1 LPQLPREKTEPLK
14 VVIAAGGTAGHL
26 VPALALAG
34 ALTDRGARV
43 SFIGTGRGLEKE
55 LVPQAGY
62 ELDLADLRGL
72 DRHFSLQLFL
82 FAWSLVKG
90 GLDCFRILSRRR
102 PDVVVGGG
110 GYVSWAPVF
119 TAFLRRTPTLIVELD
134 SHMGLANRAL
144 APFARR
150 VALSYA
156 IPGRDGRKYLLAG
169 RPMSRGLLEASAEDG
184 RNKFGLQA
192 GLPVVLVSGG
202 SLGARSINLACV
214 EAFGVPELDFQL
226 VHVSGKRDYAMVRE
240 MLDKRGADPGNYHL
254 LDYTV
259 DLPLAMAAADLVI
272 GRSGASVLEV
282 AALGKPAVLI
292 PYPYATADHQLKN
305 AEWMAETG
313 AAEIILDADIDGAM
327 LKSKVEALL
336 GDRQR
341 LAAMAA
347 ASSVLGKRDGASHI
361 ADEVFTLA
369 GRQ

>member
-1 LPQLPREKTEPLK
+1 M
-14 VVIAAGGTAGHL
+14 IAAGGTAGHL

-34 ALTDRGARV
+34 ALTDRGAQV

-82 FAWSLVKG
+82 FAWSLIKG
-90 GLDCFRILSRRR
+90 GFDCFRILGRRR

-150 VALSYA
+150 VALSFA
-156 IPGRDGRKYLLAG
+156 IPGRQGAKYLMAG
-169 RPMSRGLLEASAEDG
+169 RPMSRQLLDASAAEG
-184 RNKFGLQA
+184 RRRFGLRTDR
-192 GLPVVLVSGG
+192 PVVLVSGG

-226 VHVSGKRDYAMVRE
+226 VHVSGKRDYDLVRQ
-240 MLDKRGADPGNYHL
+240 MLDKSGADPENYHL

-259 DLPLAMAAADLVI
+259 DLPLATAAADLVI

-282 AALGKPAVLI
+282 AALGKPALLI
-292 PYPYATADHQLKN
+292 PYPHATADHQLKN

-313 AAEIILDADIDGAM
+313 AAEIILDGDLDGAM
-327 LKSKVEALL
+327 LKQRVETLL
-336 GDRQR
+336 GDGQR

-347 ASSVLGKRDGASHI
+347 ASSVLGKHDGALRI
-361 ADEVFTLA
+361 ADEIFVLA
-369 GRQ
+369 GR

>member
-1 LPQLPREKTEPLK
+1 M
-14 VVIAAGGTAGHL
+14 IAAGGTAGHL

-34 ALTDRGARV
+34 ALTDRGAQV
-43 SFIGTGRGLEKE
+43 SFIGTGRGLEME

-62 ELDLADLRGL
+62 EFDLADLRGL
-72 DRHFSLQLFL
+72 DRHFSPQLFL
-82 FAWSLVKG
+82 FIWSLFRG
-90 GLDCFRILSRRR
+90 SLDCFRILSRRQ

-144 APFARR
+144 APIARR
-150 VALSYA
+150 VALSFA
-156 IPGRDGRKYLLAG
+156 IPGREGKKYLMAG
-169 RPMSRGLLEASAEDG
+169 RPMSRELLEASAEAG
-184 RNKFGLQA
+184 RRKFGLSA
-192 GLPVVLVSGG
+192 GRPVVLVSGG

-214 EAFGVPELDFQL
+214 EAFGVPHLDFQL
-226 VHVSGKRDYAMVRE
+226 VHVSGRRDYEMVRE
-240 MLDKRGADPGNYHL
+240 MLARRGADPENYHL

-259 DLPLAMAAADLVI
+259 DLPLAMAAADLVV

-292 PYPYATADHQLKN
+292 PYPFATADHQLKN
-305 AEWMAETG
+305 AEWMAG
-313 AAEIILDADIDGAM
+313 AAAAEIILDSDLDGAL
-327 LKSKVEALL
+327 LKKKVEALL
-336 GDRQR
+336 GDGQR

-347 ASSVLGKRDGASHI
+347 ASSVLGRRDGAQRI
-361 ADEVFTLA
+361 ANEVYSLA

>member
-1 LPQLPREKTEPLK
+1 M
-14 VVIAAGGTAGHL
+14 
-26 VPALALAG
+26 PALALAG
-34 ALTDRGARV
+34 ALTDRGAQV
-43 SFIGTGRGLEKE
+43 SFIGTGRGLEME

-82 FAWSLVKG
+82 FIWSLIKG
-90 GLDCFRILSRRR
+90 SLDCFRILGRRR

-150 VALSYA
+150 VALSFS
-156 IPGRDGRKYLLAG
+156 IPGREGRKYLMAG
-169 RPMSRGLLEASAEDG
+169 RPMSRELLEASAEAG
-184 RNKFGLQA
+184 RHRFGLSA
-192 GLPVVLVSGG
+192 GRPVVLVSGG
-202 SLGARSINLACV
+202 SLGARSVNIACV
-214 EAFGVPELDFQL
+214 EAFGVPRLDFQL
-226 VHVSGKRDYAMVRE
+226 VHVSGRRDHEMVRE
-240 MLDKRGADPGNYHL
+240 MLDKRGADPENYHL

-259 DLPLAMAAADLVI
+259 DLPLATAAADLVV

-305 AEWMAETG
+305 AEWMAG
-313 AAEIILDADIDGAM
+313 ADAAEIILDGDLSGAV
-327 LKSKVEALL
+327 LKQRVEALL

-347 ASSVLGKRDGASHI
+347 ASSVLGRRDGAGRI
-361 ADEVFTLA
+361 ADEIYSLS
-369 GRQ
+369 GKR